1 MKNKSKQLSLENNN
15 LKDKINQLLLKLN
28 FNNNINNE
36 SNEVIRL
43 YKKIEELTE
52 KINRYPFILEKT
64 KKCCQLFF
72 FLFLK
77 M

>member
-28 FNNNINNE
+28 ANNNINNE

-52 KINRYPFILEKT
+52 KIIRYP
-64 KKCCQLFF
+64 LF
-72 FLFLK
+72 
-77 M
+77 